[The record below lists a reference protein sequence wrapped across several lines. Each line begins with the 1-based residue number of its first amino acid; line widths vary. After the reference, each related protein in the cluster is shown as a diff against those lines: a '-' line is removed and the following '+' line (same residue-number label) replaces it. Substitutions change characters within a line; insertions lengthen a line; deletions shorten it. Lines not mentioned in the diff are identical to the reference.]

1 MPSYITALLLQVFSR
16 DLDVLE
22 AIERGLKVIQ
32 EKIRQ
37 QGMCNVRPL
46 CLQLNQIETV
56 MGILDNEQL
65 ELGMPLE
72 VCVLSQLHTMLVGQF
87 F

>member
-1 MPSYITALLLQVFSR
+1 MSR

-37 QGMCNVRPL
+37 QGGCNVRPL
-46 CLQLNQIETV
+46 CLQLNQIETL
-56 MGILDNEQL
+56 MGVLDNDQL

-72 VCVLSQLHTMLVGQF
+72 VCVLSQLYNMLVGLF

>member
-1 MPSYITALLLQVFSR
+1 MTSYITALLLQVFSR